1 MRISTS
7 WNHQLGVNAILDQ
20 QSKLSETQMK
30 LSTGK
35 RILTPSEDPAAAV
48 RLLDLDQV
56 TKQTEQYQDNI
67 AMARQ
72 RLTLEETNIQDVVD
86 TLFRIRTLTVQGLND
101 TNTQPDR
108 AAIAAELDQLNEHM
122 LGIANTKNANGEY
135 IFAGYATGTLPYSRG
150 PAFEPLKAADGTN
163 INTPSIYSYPYA
175 GDRNQR
181 DIQIGPS
188 RQVADGN
195 FGEQVF
201 GKNLIPADIDPND
214 TTKLLDPTKTPENL
228 FEIVSKISALLK
240 ADVPDKEVDQVK
252 HLNALEEGLGQLD
265 QRLETAVTVQTTVG
279 ARMNA
284 LDRQESTNADY
295 ILDMKTVTSEI
306 GDLDYAEAISQFNL
320 QNVSLQAAQQA
331 YTRVQNLSLFNYL

>member
-20 QSKLSETQMK
+20 QAKLSETQMK

-35 RILTPSEDPAAAV
+35 KILTPSEDPAAAV
-48 RLLDLDQV
+48 RLLDLEQV

-67 AMARQ
+67 ATARQ

-108 AAIAAELDQLNEHM
+108 AAIAAELDELNEHL
-122 LGIANTKNANGEY
+122 LGLANTKNANGEY
-135 IFAGYATGTLPYSRG
+135 IFSGYATGTLPYSQG

-163 INTPSIYSYPYA
+163 INTPAIYSYPYA
-175 GDRNQR
+175 GDQNQR

-201 GKNLIPADIDPND
+201 DRSYVSPLDVEP
-214 TTKLLDPTKTPENL
+214 LDPAKVPNNL

-240 ADVPDKEVDQVK
+240 ADVPEKEVDQVN

-265 QRLETAVTVQTTVG
+265 QRLDTAVTVQTTIG

-284 LDRQESTNADY
+284 LERQEGTNEDY

-306 GDLDYAEAISQFNL
+306 GDLDFAEAISQFNL